1 MRVGC
6 RQDWDDLLM
15 LPVRAEGH
23 LHSSPAQ
30 NSMSLGKLP
39 AAALSIH
46 AWWQMAL
53 PQPLD
58 AR

>member
-1 MRVGC
+1 
-6 RQDWDDLLM
+6 M

-39 AAALSIH
+39 AAALSIP